1 MANWDVYDLN
11 KTKVGSMTRE
21 EVDDTLFTGSSSI
34 DGVTYFFYDE
44 YDDGVDIY
52 DTLIS
57 QSRSF
62 VDTRVIKEN
71 LETSGSL

>member
-34 DGVTYFFYDE
+34 DGVAYFFYDE